1 MSPLPRPS
9 NARPPERPLPA
20 PSQGANE
27 THPPA
32 RSEANGHGRNPNP
45 SPLKPVPE
53 GAEPAPGP
61 EPSLEIPARR
71 RRGCDSRQSHRPLE
85 MSRPNARPLERKRGQ
100 CRTGRSP
107 PLLRPALDS
116 QAQRRL
122 LCNDPSGCDYPQT
135 RSFHHHAEPDSRQVK
150 PQSAGKRR
158 PDLHNII
165 RRQSPP
171 HRFTP
176 HESIFA
182 LTQPQPTHGLLGGS
196 RDERVENHSKKAD
209 SLSQIPERPIQG
221 HVISGLG
228 HLPWSLFF
236 HITIETSHQVP
247 NRIQSTAQIHLIHP
261 LANLFH

>member
-1 MSPLPRPS
+1 MISSNLPGQRSSETEWSDLEPPLPRPS
-9 NARPPERPLPA
+9 NARPPELPLPA

-32 RSEANGHGRNPNP
+32 QSEANGHGRNPNP

-71 RRGCDSRQSHRPLE
+71 RRGGDSRQSHRPLE

-135 RSFHHHAEPDSRQVK
+135 RSFHHHAEPDSREVN
-150 PQSAGKRR
+150 PQSAGKAEARS
-158 PDLHNII
+158 PQHYPPAISPTPLH
-165 RRQSPP
+165 
-171 HRFTP
+171 
-176 HESIFA
+176 
-182 LTQPQPTHGLLGGS
+182 
-196 RDERVENHSKKAD
+196 
-209 SLSQIPERPIQG
+209 
-221 HVISGLG
+221 
-228 HLPWSLFF
+228 
-236 HITIETSHQVP
+236 
-247 NRIQSTAQIHLIHP
+247 ST
-261 LANLFH
+261 